1 MTDVLAVVTV
11 DYENNNAGQ
20 IKKITVKKGNTV
32 IGQYEYSY
40 YANGNMKDK
49 KEIVNGGELKTTEYE
64 YDGSGHLVTENRGST
79 SMTYE
84 YDRSGNRSS
93 MEVTGVS
100 QPYTT
105 SYTYDK
111 NNRMTKESKIYSSG
125 ENREETEYYYDPNGN
140 MISKAKGE
148 WKTTTGIMSF
158 SMLPSTTKGSGV
170 YEYNGF
176 NQLVSLYDSATNS
189 NCSYT
194 YDADGLRQ
202 SKTVNGVTTNHIWD
216 GMNMV
221 AETDGNNAVKSVYT
235 RGRELIS
242 SKNGMEFTYYL
253 HNGHGDVN
261 MLMNENGSITK
272 TYNYDA
278 FGVEQDKVSN
288 DTNPFRYCGEY
299 YDKETDNIYLRA
311 RYYAP
316 LQGRFTTEDPA
327 EDGLNWYSY
336 CGGNPVA
343 FADPS
348 GLGTIVS
355 GSVDFIYNDVQ
366 YRINEASVDVGVI
379 NKSEQLTVD
388 INTDYV
394 SILSYI
400 KFSGDAD
407 SKPVFSSTGN
417 RHKEI
422 VVREVQKFWS
432 GI

>member
-1 MTDVLAVVTV
+1 
-11 DYENNNAGQ
+11 
-20 IKKITVKKGNTV
+20 
-32 IGQYEYSY
+32 
-40 YANGNMKDK
+40 
-49 KEIVNGGELKTTEYE
+49 
-64 YDGSGHLVTENRGST
+64 
-79 SMTYE
+79 
-84 YDRSGNRSS
+84 
-93 MEVTGVS
+93 
-100 QPYTT
+100 
-105 SYTYDK
+105 
-111 NNRMTKESKIYSSG
+111 
-125 ENREETEYYYDPNGN
+125 
-140 MISKAKGE
+140 
-148 WKTTTGIMSF
+148 
-158 SMLPSTTKGSGV
+158 MLPSTTKGSGV

-242 SKNGMEFTYYL
+242 SKNGTEVTYYL

-343 FADPS
+343 FVDPS
-348 GLGTIVS
+348 GYEMEGDEKYGTSSKVYISLVILGEAWDAMPDYRYAIEEIANEIRYIANTNGVDKIENIISAGLIS
-355 GSVDFIYNDVQ
+355 GAMARLNTVEQILSAGYWQAALSVNYARDKADKETFRIYNDTGEGTDMANAFKHI
-366 YRINEASVDVGVI
+366 YWSALATNEIGGKMTRLFTNAHEFGWYAENLNDIEAMKMDLHNNQLGRNLAERFPVEKLSMATTNSIAMGEAAVI
-379 NKSEQLTVD
+379 RNGKCVYS
-388 INTDYV
+388 YP
-394 SILSYI
+394 SILP
-400 KFSGDAD
+400 K
-407 SKPVFSSTGN
+407 
-417 RHKEI
+417 
-422 VVREVQKFWS
+422 
-432 GI
+432 

>member
-1 MTDVLAVVTV
+1 
-11 DYENNNAGQ
+11 
-20 IKKITVKKGNTV
+20 
-32 IGQYEYSY
+32 
-40 YANGNMKDK
+40 
-49 KEIVNGGELKTTEYE
+49 
-64 YDGSGHLVTENRGST
+64 
-79 SMTYE
+79 
-84 YDRSGNRSS
+84 
-93 MEVTGVS
+93 
-100 QPYTT
+100 
-105 SYTYDK
+105 
-111 NNRMTKESKIYSSG
+111 
-125 ENREETEYYYDPNGN
+125 
-140 MISKAKGE
+140 
-148 WKTTTGIMSF
+148 
-158 SMLPSTTKGSGV
+158 MLPSTTKGSGV

-272 TYNYDA
+272 TYTYDA

-343 FADPS
+343 FVDPWGLAVFTGS
-348 GLGTIVS
+348 GTLKIGENEYTLEDSSISVNLDIIPWEDKVVSERLLKSAQMNKGNKIGNYPFVPQEAYDICWAAVISQAVDYFTGKSFDKMEIAKQRLDGKEDFASSYGGLSDIAEMFEKNEYLKGSGYEVNSEIRALGTSNHMYDSISINEMKQNIDQQLPILLSWGNHVVTVI
-355 GSVDFIYNDVQ
+355 GYRYND
-366 YRINEASVDVGVI
+366 YIDDLELIYYDTNNIKPFANKIMYNHCDGKLALTF
-379 NKSEQLTVD
+379 NKSIQ
-388 INTDYV
+388 
-394 SILSYI
+394 
-400 KFSGDAD
+400 
-407 SKPVFSSTGN
+407 
-417 RHKEI
+417 
-422 VVREVQKFWS
+422 
-432 GI
+432 